1 MRSLLVAALAATG
14 VLTSVGAEAAGK
26 PRVPR
31 LEHIVVVVFENKDF
45 DEVIG
50 ASAAPT
56 FNAMARRY
64 AVFRRYYAVARPSL
78 PNYLAMIS
86 GSTQGLTETCTQ
98 CVFNHRNLADTIE
111 ASGRTWKAYL
121 EGLPLRGFTGAQW
134 GRYVKRHNPF
144 PYFTSV
150 VNRPARLRRTVP
162 YSEFRRDLRR
172 RRLPDFSF
180 VVPDL
185 CNGMHDCPV
194 ATGDAWLKKF
204 LPPLL
209 RSPQLKGGVVFV
221 TFDEAG
227 QGDNRG
233 GGGHIATLAL
243 GPTVRKGAKSIRG
256 LNHYGLLR
264 TIEDAWGLPHLGRSA
279 RANAAT
285 GIWREAPVP

>member
-1 MRSLLVAALAATG
+1 MRSLFVAAVASVSVLAT
-14 VLTSVGAEAAGK
+14 VGAEAAGK

-31 LEHIVVVVFENKDF
+31 LERIVVVVFENKDF

-50 ASAAPT
+50 SASAPT

-64 AVFRRYYAVARPSL
+64 ALLRRYYAVARPSL

-86 GSTQGLTETCTQ
+86 GSTQGLTATCTE
-98 CVFNHRNLADTIE
+98 CVFDDRNLVDTIE

-121 EGLPLRGFTGAQW
+121 EGLPLPGYTGAQW

-150 VNRPARLRRTVP
+150 VNRPARRLRTVP
-162 YSEFRRDLRR
+162 YGQFRQDIRR

-194 ATGDAWLKKF
+194 ATGDDWLKKF

-221 TFDEAG
+221 TFDEAAH
-227 QGDNRG
+227 GDNRG
-233 GGGHIATLAL
+233 GGGHIATLAV
-243 GPTVRKGAKSIRG
+243 GSAVRKGTTSSTGI
-256 LNHYGLLR
+256 NHYGLLR
-264 TIEDAWGLPHLGRSA
+264 TIEDAWGLPRLGRSA
-279 RANAAT
+279 NASAAT
-285 GIWREAPVP
+285 GIWR